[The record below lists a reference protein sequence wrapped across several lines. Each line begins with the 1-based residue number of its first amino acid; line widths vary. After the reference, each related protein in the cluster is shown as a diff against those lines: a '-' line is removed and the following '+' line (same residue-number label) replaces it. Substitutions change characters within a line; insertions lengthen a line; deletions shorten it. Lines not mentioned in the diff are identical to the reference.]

1 MQKAINSTT
10 FKALKINDSFKYF
23 VHITLSIKMNYNI
36 NISLKLLACTAIHH
50 GGVTPLGGEIRA
62 RFQL

>member
-10 FKALKINDSFKYF
+10 FKALKINDSFKYYS
-23 VHITLSIKMNYNI
+23 ITLSIKMNYNI
-36 NISLKLLACTAIHH
+36 NISLKLVACTVIHH
-50 GGVTPLGGEIRA
+50 GGVTPLGGENRA

>member
-36 NISLKLLACTAIHH
+36 NISLKLVACTAIHH
-50 GGVTPLGGEIRA
+50 GGVTP
-62 RFQL
+62 